1 MDLLQ
6 AINERHS
13 VRTYEDR
20 PLTDDHKAALNRLIT
35 TFNAESGLHMQLV
48 TNERK
53 AFSGLKANIGRFS
66 YGRFKNVKN
75 YIALIG
81 RKGSDLEELCG
92 YFGEMIVLEAQTLG
106 LKTCWVGGTF
116 RKVHKSYK
124 VEDGEKLIAVIAIGY
139 SDQEGKPHQSK
150 GFNEV
155 SKTIGVMPDWYARGV
170 EAALLAPTAIN
181 QQKFVFELNE
191 NETVTATAKVGP
203 FSKVDLGIAK
213 CHFEI
218 GSGKDDTIWTV

>member
-6 AINERHS
+6 AIHERHS
-13 VRTYEDR
+13 VRTYEER
-20 PLTDDHKAALNRLIT
+20 PLTGDHKAALLRLIT
-35 TFNAESGLHMQLV
+35 TFNAESGLHMQLL

-53 AFSGLKANIGRFS
+53 AFSGLKAR
-66 YGRFKNVKN
+66 YGKFKGVRN

-81 RKGSDLEELCG
+81 RKGADLEELCG

-106 LKTCWVGGTF
+106 MKTCWVGGTY
-116 RKVHKSYK
+116 RKVNR
-124 VEDGEKLIAVIAIGY
+124 VLNIENGEKLVAVIAIGY
-139 SDQEGKPHQSK
+139 SKEEGKPHKSR

-155 SKTIGVMPDWYARGV
+155 SNTIGAMPDWYAKGV

-181 QQKFVFELNE
+181 QQKFTFELTDDE
-191 NETVTATAKVGP
+191 NVIAAAKVGP
-203 FSKVDLGIAK
+203 FSKVDLGIVK

-218 GSGKDDTIWTV
+218 GSGKDDTIWR

>member
-13 VRTYEDR
+13 VRIYEDK
-20 PLTDDHKAALNRLIT
+20 PLTNDHAAALNRLIT
-35 TFNAESGLHMQLV
+35 TFNAESGLHIQLV

-53 AFSGLKANIGRFS
+53 AFSGIKAR
-66 YGRFKNVKN
+66 YGKFKGVKN

-81 RKGSDLEELCG
+81 RRGADLEELCG
-92 YFGEMIVLEAQTLG
+92 YFGEMIVLEAQVLG
-106 LKTCWVGGTF
+106 LKTCWVGGTY
-116 RKVHKSYK
+116 RKVNRVLEIDKN
-124 VEDGEKLIAVIAIGY
+124 EKLVAVIAVGY
-139 SDQEGKPHQSK
+139 SKDEGAPHKSR

-155 SKTIGVMPDWYARGV
+155 SNTIGAMPDWYAKGV

-181 QQKFVFELNE
+181 QQKFTFELTENE
-191 NETVTATAKVGP
+191 NVIATAKVGP
-203 FSKVDLGIAK
+203 FSKVDLGIVK

-218 GSGKDDTIWTV
+218 GSGKDDTIWVN